1 MHSATLRSLGGSVAL
16 TLPKQLL
23 KSLGL
28 ESGSEVEIALD
39 RGKLVVSP
47 KKRPT
52 YTLDELLARCE
63 GKRFRI
69 DTEWERA
76 GPVGKEAI

>member
-28 ESGSEVEIALD
+28 QSGSEVDIVLD

-47 KKRPT
+47 KKKPV
-52 YTLDELLARCE
+52 YTLEELLARCE
-63 GKRFRI
+63 GKQFRV
-69 DTEWERA
+69 DAEWERA
-76 GPVGKEAI
+76 GAVGKEAL